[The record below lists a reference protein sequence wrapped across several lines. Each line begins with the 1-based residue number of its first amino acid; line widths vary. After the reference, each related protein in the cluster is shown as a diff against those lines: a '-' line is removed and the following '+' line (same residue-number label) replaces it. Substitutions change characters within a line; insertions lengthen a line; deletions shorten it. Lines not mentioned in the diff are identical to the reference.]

1 MTANYQKL
9 AVARTIAPS
18 ASAFFDFNMEDLKY
32 CRLGTEIAYNATAAT
47 TGMALYIYSG
57 IGPLAGEGG
66 AIPFTVSTT
75 PASSGVDTFPFWGDN
90 STNAVSLTTIT
101 PSATSAQRRRTSFY
115 LDFPQI
121 RMGSLVR
128 FAFVNQD
135 AANAGTLSFYADI
148 S

>member
-1 MTANYQKL
+1 MTANYQQL
-9 AVARTIAPS
+9 ANARTIASS

-32 CRLGTEIAYNATAAT
+32 CRLGTEIAYQATAAT
-47 TGMALYIYSG
+47 TGLDLYIYSG
-57 IGPLAGEGG
+57 IGPLTAASGS
-66 AIPFTVSTT
+66 IPFTYSST
-75 PASSGVDTFPFWGDN
+75 PAAAGVDTFPFWGDN

-128 FAFVNQD
+128 FAFVNRD
-135 AANAGTLSFYADI
+135 ASNAATLSFYADI